1 MRRIV
6 HIGLSLSLLMVAACG
21 ETLKHFH
28 RGNKIVERHHMPG
41 DWNVPGN
48 TTYTECDEKQM
59 IWSAYWSKK
68 VCPDSI
74 DPHATLAVDRG
85 NIPSPNY
92 AQLVVPS
99 AINGAAML
107 GGAAMIMQGLKRAQ
121 MTQSVTGTQT
131 QTNIPVFESP
141 GTIVTH

>member
-1 MRRIV
+1 MRRV
-6 HIGLSLSLLMVAACG
+6 TPIGLCCALLALSACG
-21 ETLKHFH
+21 ESLKHFH

-48 TTYTECDEKQM
+48 TTYTECEEKQM
-59 IWSAYWSKK
+59 VPSAYWGKN

-74 DPHATLAVDRG
+74 DPNATLAVDRG

-121 MTQSVTGTQT
+121 MTQSVVNDQT
-131 QTNIPVFESP
+131 VKSIPVFESP
-141 GTIVTH
+141 GTIVK